1 MAINNTNAISTK
13 LGVDAPSAYIRLE
26 IYLGLG
32 KEAVISYL
40 VYANKDAYLASEDM
54 INSVL
59 EFDFSNYTIPMLAA
73 ADVNLDNLHDLAI
86 AELVDR
92 GLDASR
98 LAKADLV

>member
-59 EFDFSNYTIPMLAA
+59 QFDFSNYTTPMLAA

-86 AELVDR
+86 AELEVR
-92 GLDASR
+92 GLDAAG